1 MDKKKREEQKKQ
13 IEELI
18 RHPDYRPMKRKELAV
33 LLGVPKEKREE
44 LQQVLDE
51 LVAEGR
57 LGLSKRGKY
66 GIPEAVALT
75 GVFCA
80 TAQGYGFVTVE
91 GREEDFYIPE
101 KYVGDALHGDR
112 VQLVPEKS
120 SRGHRSEGRIVRVVE
135 RNTSMVVGL
144 YRKRKNGG
152 VVIPDNTKL
161 HREVWIPKGKAHSA
175 RDGQKVVVEITG
187 YGHPVYGLEGRI
199 TEILGRP
206 AAPGV
211 DVVSILRAMDIPE
224 EFPPDVL
231 AQAEAVPDT
240 VDAAAF
246 PERLDLR
253 QLRMVTIDGE
263 DSKDLDDAVSLE
275 RAGDGYRLGVHIADV
290 SHYVPEDSPLD
301 REARQRGTS
310 VYVADRVVPMLP
322 RKLSNGIC
330 SLNQGEDRLALSC
343 LMELDSRGCVTG
355 HQIRETIIRV
365 DRRMTYTAVHAVLT
379 GDPEAERAYG
389 ELADLFRLM
398 AELAGKL
405 RDRRR
410 QRGSI
415 DFDLPET
422 KIILDAKGNPVEIR
436 PYPRNAATEL
446 IEDFMLAANETVAEE
461 AYWQELPFVYR
472 VHPEPDPE
480 KIQELAGVLRSLGGR
495 LRTSKGKIH
504 PKDLQRLLAQL
515 EDSPEEAFV
524 SRLALRSMQ
533 QAKYSPECAGHFGLA
548 APYYCH
554 FTSPIRR
561 YPDLQIHRILKENL
575 RGALD
580 PERRGHYH
588 SILTEVAALSSQRER
603 RAVEAERAVTK
614 KKMAQF
620 MGSQIGEVYEGLI
633 SGVTRWGFYVE
644 LPSTVEGLVPVGRIP
659 GDYFRLDEKQH
670 CLVGERTGR
679 TYRLGQPV
687 RISVAAVDSERD
699 TIDFALEEQV

>member
-1 MDKKKREEQKKQ
+1 M
-13 IEELI
+13 
-18 RHPDYRPMKRKELAV
+18 
-33 LLGVPKEKREE
+33 
-44 LQQVLDE
+44 
-51 LVAEGR
+51 
-57 LGLSKRGKY
+57 
-66 GIPEAVALT
+66 
-75 GVFCA
+75 
-80 TAQGYGFVTVE
+80 
-91 GREEDFYIPE
+91 
-101 KYVGDALHGDR
+101 
-112 VQLVPEKS
+112 
-120 SRGHRSEGRIVRVVE
+120 
-135 RNTSMVVGL
+135 
-144 YRKRKNGG
+144 
-152 VVIPDNTKL
+152 
-161 HREVWIPKGKAHSA
+161 
-175 RDGQKVVVEITG
+175 
-187 YGHPVYGLEGRI
+187 
-199 TEILGRP
+199 
-206 AAPGV
+206 
-211 DVVSILRAMDIPE
+211 
-224 EFPPDVL
+224 
-231 AQAEAVPDT
+231 
-240 VDAAAF
+240 
-246 PERLDLR
+246 
-253 QLRMVTIDGE
+253 
-263 DSKDLDDAVSLE
+263 
-275 RAGDGYRLGVHIADV
+275 
-290 SHYVPEDSPLD
+290 
-301 REARQRGTS
+301 
-310 VYVADRVVPMLP
+310 
-322 RKLSNGIC
+322 
-330 SLNQGEDRLALSC
+330 
-343 LMELDSRGCVTG
+343 
-355 HQIRETIIRV
+355 
-365 DRRMTYTAVHAVLT
+365 
-379 GDPEAERAYG
+379 
-389 ELADLFRLM
+389 
-398 AELAGKL
+398 
-405 RDRRR
+405 
-410 QRGSI
+410 
-415 DFDLPET
+415 
-422 KIILDAKGNPVEIR
+422 
-436 PYPRNAATEL
+436 
-446 IEDFMLAANETVAEE
+446 AEE

-687 RISVAAVDSERD
+687 RISVAAVDSERH